1 METVVKLAMVLV
13 SLSFVLKLTGYKLR
27 QLLLMALLCALF
39 VGFSWQFA
47 AEQSRTAIASW
58 LSDRELMQDIAVL
71 MTLDVALQMAYCL
84 MAVNLM
90 NSGPLKRRTILVYKL
105 LRLFP
110 GIMVFLVLFSLL
122 VSCVFAFPGV
132 SFPLISWC
140 MAAAVL
146 VLLPLAVLGVR
157 KLLPEK
163 EIRLELL
170 FLSNALTAALGVI
183 ATVNGT
189 TASESVDSVDYPA
202 TIAVIGIVLLCA
214 ALGFLLYRLKAGRK
228 WRD

>member
-47 AEQSRTAIASW
+47 AEQSKTAIASW

-132 SFPLISWC
+132 SFSLISWC

-183 ATVNGT
+183 ATVNGS

-202 TIAVIGIVLLCA
+202 TIAVIGIVLLGA
-214 ALGFLLYRLKAGRK
+214 ALGFLLYRIKSRK
-228 WRD
+228 S

>member
-47 AEQSRTAIASW
+47 AEQSKTAIASW

-132 SFPLISWC
+132 SFSLISWC

-170 FLSNALTAALGVI
+170 FLSNALTAVLGVI

-202 TIAVIGIVLLCA
+202 TAAVFGIVLLGA
-214 ALGFLLYRLKAGRK
+214 ALGFLLYRIKSRK
-228 WRD
+228 S

>member
-47 AEQSRTAIASW
+47 AEQSKTAIASW

-132 SFPLISWC
+132 SFSLISWC
-140 MAAAVL
+140 IAAAVL

-202 TIAVIGIVLLCA
+202 TAAVFGIVLLGA
-214 ALGFLLYRLKAGRK
+214 SLGFLLYRIKSRK
-228 WRD
+228 S

>member
-47 AEQSRTAIASW
+47 AEQSKTAIASW

-202 TIAVIGIVLLCA
+202 TIAVIGIVLLGA

>member
-47 AEQSRTAIASW
+47 AEQSKTAIASW

-90 NSGPLKRRTILVYKL
+90 NSGPLKRRTVLVYKL

-132 SFPLISWC
+132 SFALISWS

-202 TIAVIGIVLLCA
+202 TAAVVGIVLLGA
-214 ALGFLLYRLKAGRK
+214 VLGFLLYRLKAGRK

>member
-47 AEQSRTAIASW
+47 AEQSKTAIASW

-132 SFPLISWC
+132 SFSLISWC

-202 TIAVIGIVLLCA
+202 TVAVIGIVLLGA
-214 ALGFLLYRLKAGRK
+214 ALGFLLYRIKAGRK

>member
-47 AEQSRTAIASW
+47 AEQSKTAIASW

-132 SFPLISWC
+132 SFSLISWC

-189 TASESVDSVDYPA
+189 TASESVDSVDYLA
-202 TIAVIGIVLLCA
+202 TVAVLGLVLVGA
-214 ALGFLLYRLKAGRK
+214 AAGFLLYRFRAGRK
-228 WRD
+228 WKD

>member
-47 AEQSRTAIASW
+47 AEQSKTAIASW

-90 NSGPLKRRTILVYKL
+90 NSGPLKRRTIFVYKL

-132 SFPLISWC
+132 SFSLISWC

-202 TIAVIGIVLLCA
+202 TIAVIGIVLLGA
-214 ALGFLLYRLKAGRK
+214 ACTA
-228 WRD
+228 

>member
-47 AEQSRTAIASW
+47 AEQSKTAIASW

-202 TIAVIGIVLLCA
+202 TVAVIGIVLLGA

>member
-47 AEQSRTAIASW
+47 AEQSKTAIASW

-132 SFPLISWC
+132 SFSLISWC

-170 FLSNALTAALGVI
+170 FLSNALTAVLGVI

-202 TIAVIGIVLLCA
+202 TIAVIGIVLLGA
-214 ALGFLLYRLKAGRK
+214 ALGFLLYRIKSRK
-228 WRD
+228 S

>member
-47 AEQSRTAIASW
+47 AEQSKTAIASW

-132 SFPLISWC
+132 SFSLISWC

-202 TIAVIGIVLLCA
+202 TVAVIGIVLLGA
-214 ALGFLLYRLKAGRK
+214 ALGFLMYRIKSRK
-228 WRD
+228 S

>member
-47 AEQSRTAIASW
+47 AEQSKTAIASW

-132 SFPLISWC
+132 SFSLISWC

-202 TIAVIGIVLLCA
+202 TIAVIGIVLLGA

>member
-47 AEQSRTAIASW
+47 AEQSKTAIASW

-90 NSGPLKRRTILVYKL
+90 NSGPLKRRTIFVYKL

-132 SFPLISWC
+132 SFSLISWC

-202 TIAVIGIVLLCA
+202 TIAVIGIVLLGA
-214 ALGFLLYRLKAGRK
+214 ALGFLLYRIKSRK
-228 WRD
+228 S

>member
-47 AEQSRTAIASW
+47 AEQSKTAIASW

-132 SFPLISWC
+132 SFSLISWC

-202 TIAVIGIVLLCA
+202 TVAVIGIVLLGA
-214 ALGFLLYRLKAGRK
+214 ALGFLLYRIKSRK
-228 WRD
+228 S

>member
-47 AEQSRTAIASW
+47 AEQSKTAIASW

-132 SFPLISWC
+132 SFSLISWC

-189 TASESVDSVDYPA
+189 TASESVDSVDYHA

>member
-47 AEQSRTAIASW
+47 AEQSKTAIASW

-170 FLSNALTAALGVI
+170 FLSNALTAVLGVI

-189 TASESVDSVDYPA
+189 TASEGVDSVDYPA
-202 TIAVIGIVLLCA
+202 TAAVFGIVLLGA
-214 ALGFLLYRLKAGRK
+214 ALGFLLYRIKSRK
-228 WRD
+228 S

>member
-47 AEQSRTAIASW
+47 AEQSKTAIASW

-132 SFPLISWC
+132 SFSLISWC

-202 TIAVIGIVLLCA
+202 TIAVIGIVLLGA
-214 ALGFLLYRLKAGRK
+214 ALGFLLYRIKSLKS
-228 WRD
+228 

>member
-47 AEQSRTAIASW
+47 AEQSKTAIASW

-132 SFPLISWC
+132 SFSLISWC

-202 TIAVIGIVLLCA
+202 TIAVIGIVLLGA
-214 ALGFLLYRLKAGRK
+214 ALGFLLNRLKAGRK

>member
-47 AEQSRTAIASW
+47 AEQSKTAIASW

-183 ATVNGT
+183 ATLNGT

-202 TIAVIGIVLLCA
+202 TVAVIGIVLLGA
-214 ALGFLLYRLKAGRK
+214 ALGFLLYRIKSRK
-228 WRD
+228 S

>member
-1 METVVKLAMVLV
+1 METVVKLAMVL
-13 SLSFVLKLTGYKLR
+13 FVLKLTGYKLR

-47 AEQSRTAIASW
+47 AEQSKTAIASW
-58 LSDRELMQDIAVL
+58 L
-71 MTLDVALQMAYCL
+71 
-84 MAVNLM
+84 

-132 SFPLISWC
+132 SFSLISWC

-202 TIAVIGIVLLCA
+202 TIAVIGIVLLGA
-214 ALGFLLYRLKAGRK
+214 ALGFLLYRIKSRK
-228 WRD
+228 S

>member
-47 AEQSRTAIASW
+47 AEQSKTAIASW

-132 SFPLISWC
+132 SFSLISWC

-202 TIAVIGIVLLCA
+202 TIAVIGIVLLGA
-214 ALGFLLYRLKAGRK
+214 AFGFLLYRLKAGRK

>member
-47 AEQSRTAIASW
+47 AEQSKTAIASW

-90 NSGPLKRRTILVYKL
+90 NSGPLKRRTVLVYKL

-132 SFPLISWC
+132 SFALISWS

-202 TIAVIGIVLLCA
+202 TVAVIGIVLLGA

>member
-47 AEQSRTAIASW
+47 AEQSKTAIASW

-132 SFPLISWC
+132 SFSLISWC

-189 TASESVDSVDYPA
+189 TTSESVDSVDYPA
-202 TIAVIGIVLLCA
+202 TAAVIGIVLLGA
-214 ALGFLLYRLKAGRK
+214 ALGFLLYRIKAGRK

>member
-47 AEQSRTAIASW
+47 AEQSKTAIASW

-122 VSCVFAFPGV
+122 VS
-132 SFPLISWC
+132 
-140 MAAAVL
+140 AAVL

-189 TASESVDSVDYPA
+189 TASESVDSVDYHA

>member
-1 METVVKLAMVLV
+1 METVVKVAMVLV
-13 SLSFVLKLTGYKLR
+13 SFSFVLKLTGYKLR
-27 QLLLMALLCALF
+27 QLLLMSLLCALF

-47 AEQSRTAIASW
+47 AEQSKTAIASW

-90 NSGPLKRRTILVYKL
+90 NSGPLKRRTILVYKF

-132 SFPLISWC
+132 SFSLISWC

-202 TIAVIGIVLLCA
+202 TIAVIGIVLLGA
-214 ALGFLLYRLKAGRK
+214 ALGFLLYRIKSRK
-228 WRD
+228 S

>member
-1 METVVKLAMVLV
+1 METVVKVAMVLV
-13 SLSFVLKLTGYKLR
+13 SFSFVLKLTGYKLR
-27 QLLLMALLCALF
+27 QLLLMSLLCALF

-47 AEQSRTAIASW
+47 AEQSKTAIASW

-90 NSGPLKRRTILVYKL
+90 NSGPLKRRTILVYKF

-132 SFPLISWC
+132 SFSLISWC

-170 FLSNALTAALGVI
+170 FLSNALTAVLGVI

-202 TIAVIGIVLLCA
+202 TAAVFGIVLLGA
-214 ALGFLLYRLKAGRK
+214 ALGFLLYRIKSRK
-228 WRD
+228 S

>member
-47 AEQSRTAIASW
+47 AEQSKTAIASW

-132 SFPLISWC
+132 SFSLISWC
-140 MAAAVL
+140 IAAAVL

-202 TIAVIGIVLLCA
+202 TAAVFGIVLLGA

>member
-47 AEQSRTAIASW
+47 AEQSKTAIASW

-132 SFPLISWC
+132 SFSLISWC

-202 TIAVIGIVLLCA
+202 TAAVFGIVLLGA
-214 ALGFLLYRLKAGRK
+214 ALGFLLYRIKSRK
-228 WRD
+228 S

>member
-1 METVVKLAMVLV
+1 
-13 SLSFVLKLTGYKLR
+13 
-27 QLLLMALLCALF
+27 
-39 VGFSWQFA
+39 
-47 AEQSRTAIASW
+47 
-58 LSDRELMQDIAVL
+58 MQDIAVL

-132 SFPLISWC
+132 SFSLISWC

-170 FLSNALTAALGVI
+170 FLSNALTAVLGVI

-202 TIAVIGIVLLCA
+202 TAAVFGIVLLGA
-214 ALGFLLYRLKAGRK
+214 ALGFLLYRIKSRK
-228 WRD
+228 S

>member
-47 AEQSRTAIASW
+47 AEQSKTAIASW

-90 NSGPLKRRTILVYKL
+90 NSGPLKRRTVLVYKL

-189 TASESVDSVDYPA
+189 TASESVDSVDYHA
-202 TIAVIGIVLLCA
+202 TIAVIGIVLLGA
-214 ALGFLLYRLKAGRK
+214 ALGFLLYRIKSRK
-228 WRD
+228 S

>member
-47 AEQSRTAIASW
+47 AEQSKTAIASW

-202 TIAVIGIVLLCA
+202 TIAVIGIVLLGA
-214 ALGFLLYRLKAGRK
+214 ALGFLLYRIKSRK
-228 WRD
+228 S

>member
-47 AEQSRTAIASW
+47 AEQSKTAIASW

-132 SFPLISWC
+132 SFSLISWC

-202 TIAVIGIVLLCA
+202 TAAVFGIVLLGA

-228 WRD
+228 WKD

>member
-47 AEQSRTAIASW
+47 AEQSKTAIASW

-132 SFPLISWC
+132 SFSLISWC

-170 FLSNALTAALGVI
+170 FLSNVLTAVLGVI

-189 TASESVDSVDYPA
+189 TASESVDSVDYLA
-202 TIAVIGIVLLCA
+202 TVAVLGLVLVGA
-214 ALGFLLYRLKAGRK
+214 AAGFLLYRFRAGRK
-228 WRD
+228 WKD

>member
-47 AEQSRTAIASW
+47 AEQSKTAIASW

-132 SFPLISWC
+132 SFSLISWC

-202 TIAVIGIVLLCA
+202 TAAVFGIVLLGA

>member
-1 METVVKLAMVLV
+1 
-13 SLSFVLKLTGYKLR
+13 
-27 QLLLMALLCALF
+27 
-39 VGFSWQFA
+39 
-47 AEQSRTAIASW
+47 
-58 LSDRELMQDIAVL
+58 
-71 MTLDVALQMAYCL
+71 
-84 MAVNLM
+84 M

-132 SFPLISWC
+132 SFSLISWC

-202 TIAVIGIVLLCA
+202 TIAVIGIVLLGA

>member
-39 VGFSWQFA
+39 VGLSWQFA
-47 AEQSRTAIASW
+47 AEQSKTAIASW

-90 NSGPLKRRTILVYKL
+90 NSGPLKRRTVLVYKL

-132 SFPLISWC
+132 SFALISWS